1 MCSGRWPCAVNSLS
15 VCLSLSLSVSVCL
28 SLSLSVSLCVYLSL
42 SLSVCLS
49 ICLSV
54 GRSVSLPPLSHYFS
68 LSPPTLSLS
77 ESIETFFHR
86 LISHPSNNNH
96 LPHHDCTVIK
106 WRVYINTSVR
116 QANRRGACPPACPQ
130 IHAHSEG
137 LTTCRN
143 WIDFNTPLHGL
154 FKQSHCRT
162 VFFHLLFLLLTLA
175 LLVMLFSSS
184 ILLLLLS
191 QVVVVVIVVVVLL
204 LLLFALIYPY
214 WLTRCKTPNYL
225 RLLLLLA
232 FLFLSFFLLMLLL
245 KICLN

>member
-1 MCSGRWPCAVNSLS
+1 MF
-15 VCLSLSLSVSVCL
+15 VCLCL
-28 SLSLSVSLCVYLSL
+28 SLSLSVSLSLCLSL
-42 SLSVCLS
+42 CLSVSVSVCLS
-49 ICLSV
+49 VYLFVRRSVCLSP
-54 GRSVSLPPLSHYFS
+54 SS
-68 LSPPTLSLS
+68 LSLFLPLPPTLSLS

-116 QANRRGACPPACPQ
+116 QANSRGACPPACPQ

-143 WIDFNTPLHGL
+143 WIDFNTPLQGL

-175 LLVMLFSSS
+175 LLMMLFSSS

-191 QVVVVVIVVVVLL
+191 QVVVLVIVVVVLL
-204 LLLFALIYPY
+204 LLFALTYPY

-225 RLLLLLA
+225 LLLLLLA

-245 KICLN
+245 KICLI